1 MAILHEHKLTI
12 TYDAEG
18 VKVMDAV
25 RNRLKEQGI
34 SYTEKTSTVGTTYI
48 WTEIMSEVKNEVP

>member
-48 WTEIMSEVKNEVP
+48 GRKS